1 MGRHYP
7 LLITPQRLPGSLET
21 KGGTEEAIGSLFS
34 PGWGGGGKQDRVW
47 LWPWPAACQTK
58 ACVLLY
64 QVPVSETPL
73 ALSRCLYIPYPSNCF
88 LIPLKVSWL

>member
-21 KGGTEEAIGSLFS
+21 KGGPEEAIGSLFS
-34 PGWGGGGKQDRVW
+34 PGWGGGGKQDRAW
-47 LWPWPAACQTK
+47 LRPLPAACQAK

-64 QVPVSETPL
+64 QVPVSLRPRWLFLVAYTLHTPQTV
-73 ALSRCLYIPYPSNCF
+73 YWF
-88 LIPLKVSWL
+88 L